1 MKKKLLF
8 TFFAVLILNISPLL
22 LKPSLILNFKTFILI
37 ISAGVLWLSQ
47 PGFSKQDMN
56 SNKQSDKLSILLILI
71 ASSVSVFSSVIEW
84 AYFTPD
90 KSLIN
95 PSTIIGLILLV
106 IGISI
111 RIWSISILGENF
123 TATVK
128 ITREHELIK
137 TGPYKFI
144 RHPSYLGALIA
155 IIGCPLFLNNTY
167 TIFISCLAMM
177 IAYYFR
183 INVEEKTLSNH
194 FGRILRGI
202 QKNYLQVGTIN
213 LVIVIPFLHD

>member
-1 MKKKLLF
+1 MRKKFLFTLCAILVLNIFPLLF
-8 TFFAVLILNISPLL
+8 
-22 LKPSLILNFKTFILI
+22 KPALILNFKTFILL
-37 ISAGVLWLSQ
+37 ISAAVLWLSQ

-71 ASSVSVFSSVIEW
+71 ASSVSVCSSVVEW

-90 KSLIN
+90 KSQIN
-95 PSTIIGLILLV
+95 SVTV
-106 IGISI
+106 IGFIFLLI
-111 RIWSISILGENF
+111 GICFRVWSINVLGKNF

-144 RHPSYLGALIA
+144 RHPSYLGAFVA
-155 IIGCPLFLNNTY
+155 IIGCPVFLNNTY
-167 TIFISCLAMM
+167 TIFISCIAMM
-177 IAYYFR
+177 VAYYFR

-194 FGRILRGI
+194 FGKYYEDYKKDTYRLLPLIW
-202 QKNYLQVGTIN
+202 
-213 LVIVIPFLHD
+213 

>member
-1 MKKKLLF
+1 MRKKLLF
-8 TFFAVLILNISPLL
+8 TLCAILVLNIFPLL
-22 LKPSLILNFKTFILI
+22 LKPALILDFKTFILL
-37 ISAGVLWLSQ
+37 ISAAVLWLSQ
-47 PGFSKQDMN
+47 PGFSKQDMH

-90 KSLIN
+90 KSQIN
-95 PSTIIGLILLV
+95 SVTV
-106 IGISI
+106 IGFIFLLI
-111 RIWSISILGENF
+111 GICFRVWSINVLGKNF

-137 TGPYKFI
+137 TGPYKLI
-144 RHPSYLGALIA
+144 RHPSYLGAFVA
-155 IIGCPLFLNNTY
+155 IIGCPVFLNNTY
-167 TIFISCLAMM
+167 TIFISCIAMI

-194 FGRILRGI
+194 FGKYYEDYKKDTYRLLPLIW
-202 QKNYLQVGTIN
+202 
-213 LVIVIPFLHD
+213 

>member
-1 MKKKLLF
+1 MRKKLLF
-8 TFFAVLILNISPLL
+8 TLCAVLILNIFPLL
-22 LKPSLILNFKTFILI
+22 LKPALILNFKTLILL

-56 SNKQSDKLSILLILI
+56 SNKQNDKLSILLILI
-71 ASSVSVFSSVIEW
+71 SSSVSVFSSVIEW

-90 KSLIN
+90 KSQIN
-95 PSTIIGLILLV
+95 SVTVIGIIFLV
-106 IGISI
+106 IGICF
-111 RIWSISILGENF
+111 RVWSINVLGKNF

-128 ITREHELIK
+128 ITKEHELIK

-144 RHPSYLGALIA
+144 RHPSYLGAFIA
-155 IIGCPLFLNNTY
+155 IIGCPVFLNNTY
-167 TIFISCLAMM
+167 TIFISCVAMM

-194 FGRILRGI
+194 FGKYYEDYK
-202 QKNYLQVGTIN
+202 KNTYRLLPLIW
-213 LVIVIPFLHD
+213 

>member
-22 LKPSLILNFKTFILI
+22 LKPSLILNFKTFILL
-37 ISAGVLWLSQ
+37 ISASVLWLSQ

-71 ASSVSVFSSVIEW
+71 ASSVSVLSSVIEW

-95 PSTIIGLILLV
+95 SSTIIGLILLV
-106 IGISI
+106 IGIAF
-111 RIWSISILGENF
+111 RVWSINILGKNF

-137 TGPYKFI
+137 TGPYKVI

-155 IIGCPLFLNNTY
+155 IIGCPVFLNNTY
-167 TIFISCLAMM
+167 TIFISCMAMI

-183 INVEEKTLSNH
+183 INVEERTLSNH
-194 FGRILRGI
+194 FGEFYEEYKKTTYR
-202 QKNYLQVGTIN
+202 
-213 LVIVIPFLHD
+213 LVPLIW

>member
-1 MKKKLLF
+1 MRKKLLF
-8 TFFAVLILNISPLL
+8 TLCAILVLNIFPLL
-22 LKPSLILNFKTFILI
+22 LKPALILNFKTFILL
-37 ISAGVLWLSQ
+37 ISAAVLWLSQ

-71 ASSVSVFSSVIEW
+71 ASSISVFSSVIEW

-90 KSLIN
+90 KSQIN
-95 PSTIIGLILLV
+95 SVTV
-106 IGISI
+106 IGFIFLLI
-111 RIWSISILGENF
+111 GICFRVWSINVLGKNF

-137 TGPYKFI
+137 TGPYKLI
-144 RHPSYLGALIA
+144 RHPSYLGAFVA
-155 IIGCPLFLNNTY
+155 IIGCPVFLNNTY
-167 TIFISCLAMM
+167 TIFISCIAMI

-194 FGRILRGI
+194 FGKYYEDYKKDTYRLLPLIW
-202 QKNYLQVGTIN
+202 
-213 LVIVIPFLHD
+213 

>member
-1 MKKKLLF
+1 MRKKLLF
-8 TFFAVLILNISPLL
+8 TFFAILVLNIAPLL
-22 LKPSLILNFKTFILI
+22 LKPALILNFKTFILL
-37 ISAGVLWLSQ
+37 ISASVLWLSQ

-56 SNKQSDKLSILLILI
+56 SNKQSDKLSILLILL
-71 ASSVSVFSSVIEW
+71 ASSISVLSSVIEW

-95 PSTIIGLILLV
+95 SGTIIGFIFLV
-106 IGISI
+106 IGISF
-111 RIWSISILGENF
+111 RVWSINVLGKNF

-128 ITREHELIK
+128 ITREHQLIK
-137 TGPYKFI
+137 TGPYKII

-155 IIGCPLFLNNTY
+155 IIGCPIFLNNTY
-167 TIFISCLAMM
+167 TIFISCVAMM

-194 FGRILRGI
+194 FGEFYEDYKKSTYRLLPLIW
-202 QKNYLQVGTIN
+202 
-213 LVIVIPFLHD
+213 

>member
-1 MKKKLLF
+1 MRKKILF
-8 TFFAVLILNISPLL
+8 TLCAILVLNIFPLL
-22 LKPSLILNFKTFILI
+22 LKPALILDFKTFILL
-37 ISAGVLWLSQ
+37 ISAAVLWLSQ
-47 PGFSKQDMN
+47 PGFSKQDMH

-90 KSLIN
+90 KSQIN
-95 PSTIIGLILLV
+95 SVTV
-106 IGISI
+106 IGFIFLLI
-111 RIWSISILGENF
+111 GICFRVWSINVLGKNF

-137 TGPYKFI
+137 TGPYKLI
-144 RHPSYLGALIA
+144 RHPSYLGAFVA
-155 IIGCPLFLNNTY
+155 IIGCPVFLNNTY
-167 TIFISCLAMM
+167 TIFISCIAMI

-194 FGRILRGI
+194 FGKYYEDYKKDTYRLLPLIW
-202 QKNYLQVGTIN
+202 
-213 LVIVIPFLHD
+213 